1 MRNTLFAG
9 IGGSIIGALVGL
21 YVLSPIMGTTSKQS
35 SEAPSSI
42 QKGGRGFTGMQVQ
55 GLTANAA
62 KALKQS
68 KAQGVLVRDVGLG
81 SPADRA
87 GIRRGDLIV

>member
-1 MRNTLFAG
+1 
-9 IGGSIIGALVGL
+9 
-21 YVLSPIMGTTSKQS
+21 
-35 SEAPSSI
+35 
-42 QKGGRGFTGMQVQ
+42 MQVQ

-62 KALKQS
+62 KALNQS

-87 GIRRGDLIV
+87 GIRRGDLRWSDIVGQCGSEVKVYSCF